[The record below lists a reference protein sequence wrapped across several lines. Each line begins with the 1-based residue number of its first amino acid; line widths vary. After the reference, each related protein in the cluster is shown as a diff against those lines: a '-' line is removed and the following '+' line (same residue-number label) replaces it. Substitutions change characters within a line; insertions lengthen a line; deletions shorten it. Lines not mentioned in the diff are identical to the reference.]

1 MAAGNHDYGYLAGGE
16 PPVTTVIDRI
26 DYSNDTPTAT
36 QRGNLNTS
44 RYGGAGTGNID
55 FGYFAGGQAPS
66 PVLSSIDRLDYS
78 NDTSTASPKGP
89 LTAIGYGL
97 VGWSGGMNGLPQ
109 FGG

>member
-55 FGYFAGGQAPS
+55 FGYFAGGHPS
-66 PVLSSIDRLDYS
+66 PAKSIIQRVDYS
-78 NDTSTASPKGP
+78 NDTATASTRGP
-89 LTAIGYGL
+89 LIHNMSSPTAI
-97 VGWSGGMNGLPQ
+97 SGGVNGLPQ
-109 FGG
+109 FGA

>member
-1 MAAGNHDYGYLAGGE
+1 MC
-16 PPVTTVIDRI
+16 IRDR
-26 DYSNDTPTAT
+26 
-36 QRGNLNTS
+36 
-44 RYGGAGTGNID
+44 
-55 FGYFAGGQAPS
+55 
-66 PVLSSIDRLDYS
+66 LSSIDRLDYS